1 MRNTLIYIL
10 RLVISIIIS
19 VNISSLFPDNING
32 ALSNVL
38 LFLLM
43 LFLYKKEIQFPKFKI
58 DKKDII
64 YIFVGSLVILVIDI
78 LLIYILPKP
87 LYGQETRVIIKNLG
101 LIGIVIACIIA
112 PITEEYI
119 FRCLS
124 KNHISTIIVASILFG
139 LLHIQITSDMYSS
152 LYPVIVTFINGLIFL
167 YFYKKSDNLY
177 VSIFIHSIIN
187 MIALR
192 L

>member
-10 RLVISIIIS
+10 RLIISIIIS
-19 VNISSLFPDNING
+19 MNISSLFPDNING
-32 ALSNVL
+32 VLSNVL
-38 LFLLM
+38 LFLSM
-43 LFLYKKEIQFPKFKI
+43 LFLYKKETQFPKFKI
-58 DKKDII
+58 DKRDII
-64 YIFVGSLVILVIDI
+64 YILVGTFVILVIDI

-87 LYGQETRVIIKNLG
+87 LYGQETMTIIKDLG
-101 LIGIVIACIIA
+101 LIGVIIACIIA

-119 FRCLS
+119 FRYLS
-124 KNHISTIIVASILFG
+124 KNHVSTIIVASILFG
-139 LLHIQITSDMYSS
+139 LLHIQVSSDTYSS

-177 VSIFIHSIIN
+177 VSISIHAIVN
-187 MIALR
+187 FIALG